1 MDITALAASPV
12 SESRPAGADAK
23 YEPEYEALTAEI
35 AKLSSV
41 SQSAPISW
49 QDVAD
54 NGAAILA
61 QKSKDISVAAYTAV
75 ALAHIDGAR
84 GFLDGVNL
92 LRGICENFWE
102 DAFPPKAKMR
112 RRLNAYEWWHERAL
126 EQLRKENQQPIPAEL
141 SAEMTEAVNG
151 LDSLVGT
158 LMEDAQPLRD
168 IKEAIRALPLLPEEK
183 PKEPEPPAAPTPEP
197 QPQPQPQTQEP
208 PRAQPQRPAPEP
220 PRQTAAAP
228 APAPQAGD
236 TAAAL
241 SAFVDAARNYAFALR
256 AENPANY
263 LAWQLPRVALWGKI
277 TALPPDDGTGQT
289 MVPPPDMD
297 RVEAAERLLA
307 GKNWL
312 KAATAADDLFQS
324 YPLCIDLQRI
334 ADEAL
339 ANLGPAFAAAR
350 ARLRA
355 ETAAFAGRLPGLTSL
370 SYDGGVPFVSP
381 ATRAWL
387 DELAHDGQ
395 SGGTAGG
402 GRADRIDEVI
412 AEARE
417 TLAAGDAAG
426 ALRKLEEAHGASA
439 AGNVRLRAEELHMLC
454 SQREAKTAAALARAL
469 AREIEQSGL
478 AKLEPDI
485 AVEAMTA
492 ACRALDLA
500 GDAEGAEALR
510 EKTAAIKPSAV
521 LGWN

>member
-12 SESRPAGADAK
+12 SESSPAGADAK

-35 AKLSSV
+35 GKLSSV
-41 SQSAPISW
+41 SQSSPISW
-49 QDVAD
+49 QAVAD
-54 NGAAILA
+54 NGAVILA
-61 QKSKDISVAAYTAV
+61 QKSKDISVAAYMAV
-75 ALAHIDGAR
+75 ALIHTDGAQ
-84 GFLDGVNL
+84 GFLDGVKL
-92 LRGICENFWE
+92 LRGICENFWD
-102 DAFPPKAKMR
+102 DAFPPKAKLR

-126 EQLRKENQQPIPAEL
+126 EQLRKEGQPPVSAAL
-141 SAEMTEAVNG
+141 SAEMTEAVG
-151 LDSLVGT
+151 ELDSLIGG
-158 LMEDAQPLRD
+158 LMEEAQPLRD
-168 IKEAIRALPLLPEEK
+168 IKEAIRAIPLLPEEK
-183 PKEPEPPAAPTPEP
+183 PKEPEPQAA
-197 QPQPQPQTQEP
+197 
-208 PRAQPQRPAPEP
+208 PAPEP
-220 PRQTAAAP
+220 PREEPTPQLQLQAAPEPPRP
-228 APAPQAGD
+228 APAPSPAPQAAQTGD

-241 SAFVDAARNYAFALR
+241 SAFVDAARNYAYALR
-256 AENPANY
+256 AEDPANY

-289 MVPPPDMD
+289 MVPPPDME

-339 ANLGPAFAAAR
+339 ANLGPSFAAAR

-355 ETAAFAGRLPGLTSL
+355 ETAAFVGRLPGLTAL

-395 SGGTAGG
+395 SGGEAGG

-478 AKLEPDI
+478 AKLEPDL

>member
-12 SESRPAGADAK
+12 SESSPAGADAK

-35 AKLSSV
+35 GKLSSV
-41 SQSAPISW
+41 SQSSPISW
-49 QDVAD
+49 QAVAD
-54 NGAAILA
+54 NGAVILA
-61 QKSKDISVAAYTAV
+61 QKSKDISVAAYMAV
-75 ALAHIDGAR
+75 ALIHTDGAQ
-84 GFLDGVNL
+84 GFLDGVKL
-92 LRGICENFWE
+92 LRGICENFWDE
-102 DAFPPKAKMR
+102 AFPPKAKLR

-126 EQLRKENQQPIPAEL
+126 EQLRKEGQPPVSAVL
-141 SAEMTEAVNG
+141 SAEMTEAVG
-151 LDSLVGT
+151 ELDSLIGG
-158 LMEDAQPLRD
+158 LMEEAQPLRD
-168 IKEAIRALPLLPEEK
+168 IKEAIRAIPLLPEEK
-183 PKEPEPPAAPTPEP
+183 PKEPEPQAAPA
-197 QPQPQPQTQEP
+197 QEP
-208 PRAQPQRPAPEP
+208 PREEPAPQPQLQAAPEP
-220 PRQTAAAP
+220 PRP
-228 APAPQAGD
+228 APAPSPAPQAAQTGD

-241 SAFVDAARNYAFALR
+241 SAFVEAARNYAYALR
-256 AENPANY
+256 AEAPSNY

-277 TALPPDDGTGQT
+277 AALPPDDGTGQT

-339 ANLGPAFAAAR
+339 ANLGPSFAAAR

-355 ETAAFAGRLPGLTSL
+355 ETAAFVGRLPGLTAL

>member
-12 SESRPAGADAK
+12 SESQPAGADAK

-35 AKLSSV
+35 GKLSSV
-41 SQSAPISW
+41 SQSSPVSW
-49 QDVAD
+49 QAVAG
-54 NGAAILA
+54 NGAVILA
-61 QKSKDISVAAYTAV
+61 QKSKDISVAAYMAV
-75 ALAHIDGAR
+75 ALIHTDGAQ

-92 LRGICENFWE
+92 LRGICENFWD

-126 EQLRKENQQPIPAEL
+126 EQLRKEGQPPIPAKL
-141 SAEMTEAVNG
+141 SAEMTEAVG
-151 LDSLVGT
+151 ELDSLIGG
-158 LMEDAQPLRD
+158 LMEEAQPLRD
-168 IKEAIRALPLLPEEK
+168 MKEAIRAIPLLPEEK
-183 PKEPEPPAAPTPEP
+183 QKEPEPQAATAPKPQREEPAP
-197 QPQPQPQTQEP
+197 QPQVQQ
-208 PRAQPQRPAPEP
+208 AAPEP
-220 PRQTAAAP
+220 PRPAP
-228 APAPQAGD
+228 APAAQPAQAGD

-241 SAFVDAARNYAFALR
+241 SAFVEAARGYAFALR
-256 AENPANY
+256 TEDPANY

-289 MVPPPDMD
+289 MVPPPDME

-355 ETAAFAGRLPGLTSL
+355 ETAAFLGRLPGLTAL

-387 DELAHDGQ
+387 DEIAHGGQ
-395 SGGTAGG
+395 SGGAAGG

-478 AKLEPDI
+478 ARLEPDI

-500 GDAEGAEALR
+500 GDTEGAEALR

-521 LGWN
+521 LGWS

>member
-126 EQLRKENQQPIPAEL
+126 EQLRKDGQPPVSAAL
-141 SAEMTEAVNG
+141 SAEMTEAVG
-151 LDSLVGT
+151 ELDSLIGG
-158 LMEDAQPLRD
+158 LMEEAQPLRD
-168 IKEAIRALPLLPEEK
+168 IKEAIRAIPLLPEEK
-183 PKEPEPPAAPTPEP
+183 PKEPEPQAAPEPEPLREEPAP
-197 QPQPQPQTQEP
+197 QPQLQ
-208 PRAQPQRPAPEP
+208 AAPEP
-220 PRQTAAAP
+220 PRPAPSP
-228 APAPQAGD
+228 APAPQAAQTGD

-241 SAFVDAARNYAFALR
+241 SAFVEAARNYAYALR
-256 AENPANY
+256 AEDPANY

-289 MVPPPDMD
+289 MVPPPDME

-339 ANLGPAFAAAR
+339 ANLGPSFAAAR

-355 ETAAFAGRLPGLTSL
+355 ETAAFVGRLPGLTTL
-370 SYDGGVPFVSP
+370 SYDGGIPFVSP

-395 SGGTAGG
+395 PGGAAGG
-402 GRADRIDEVI
+402 GRADRIDKVI

-426 ALRKLEEAHGASA
+426 ALRKLEDALGASA

>member
-12 SESRPAGADAK
+12 SESQPAGADAK

-35 AKLSSV
+35 GKLSSV
-41 SQSAPISW
+41 SQSSPVSW
-49 QDVAD
+49 QAVAG
-54 NGAAILA
+54 NGAVILA
-61 QKSKDISVAAYTAV
+61 QKSKDISVAAYMAV
-75 ALAHIDGAR
+75 ALIHTDGAQ

-92 LRGICENFWE
+92 LRGICENFWD

-126 EQLRKENQQPIPAEL
+126 EQLRKEGQQPIPAKL
-141 SAEMTEAVNG
+141 SAEMTEAVAK
-151 LDSLVGT
+151 LDSLIGG
-158 LMEDAQPLRD
+158 LMEEAQPLRD
-168 IKEAIRALPLLPEEK
+168 MKEAIRAIPLLPEEK
-183 PKEPEPPAAPTPEP
+183 PKEPEPQAAPAPESPREEPAP
-197 QPQPQPQTQEP
+197 QPQVQ
-208 PRAQPQRPAPEP
+208 AAPEP
-220 PRQTAAAP
+220 PRPAP
-228 APAPQAGD
+228 APAAQPAQAGD

-241 SAFVDAARNYAFALR
+241 SAFVEAARGYAFALR
-256 AENPANY
+256 TEDPANY

-289 MVPPPDMD
+289 MVPPPDME

-355 ETAAFAGRLPGLTSL
+355 ETAAFAGRLPGLTAL

-387 DELAHDGQ
+387 DEIAHDGQ
-395 SGGTAGG
+395 PGGAAGG

-521 LGWN
+521 LGWS

>member
-92 LRGICENFWE
+92 LRGICENFWD

-126 EQLRKENQQPIPAEL
+126 EQLRKENQPPIPAEL

-197 QPQPQPQTQEP
+197 QPQPQTQEP
-208 PRAQPQRPAPEP
+208 PREQPQRQVPEP

-241 SAFVDAARNYAFALR
+241 SAFVDAARTYAFALR

-370 SYDGGVPFVSP
+370 SYDGGIPFVSP

-395 SGGTAGG
+395 SGGSDCGPGG
-402 GRADRIDEVI
+402 GKIDAAI

-417 TLAAGDAAG
+417 ILAGGDAAG
-426 ALRKLEEAHGASA
+426 ALKKLEDSHGTSA

-454 SQREAKTAAALARAL
+454 SQRETKTAAALARAI

-478 AKLEPDI
+478 AKLEPDL
-485 AVEAMTA
+485 AAEAMTA
-492 ACRALDLA
+492 ACQALDLA

-510 EKTAAIKPSAV
+510 EKTAGIKPSAV
-521 LGWN
+521 LGCS

>member
-12 SESRPAGADAK
+12 SESSPAGADAK

-35 AKLSSV
+35 GKLSSV
-41 SQSAPISW
+41 NRSSPISW
-49 QDVAD
+49 QAVAD
-54 NGAAILA
+54 NGAVILA
-61 QKSKDISVAAYTAV
+61 QKSKDISVAAYMAV
-75 ALAHIDGAR
+75 ALIHTDGAQ
-84 GFLDGVNL
+84 GFLDGVKL
-92 LRGICENFWE
+92 LRGICENFWD
-102 DAFPPKAKMR
+102 DAFPPKAKLR

-126 EQLRKENQQPIPAEL
+126 EQLRKEGQPPVSAAL
-141 SAEMTEAVNG
+141 SAEMTEAVG
-151 LDSLVGT
+151 ELDSLIGG
-158 LMEDAQPLRD
+158 LMDDAQPLRD
-168 IKEAIRALPLLPEEK
+168 IKEAIRAIPLLPEEK
-183 PKEPEPPAAPTPEP
+183 PKEPEPQAA
-197 QPQPQPQTQEP
+197 
-208 PRAQPQRPAPEP
+208 PAPEP
-220 PRQTAAAP
+220 PREEPAPQPQLQAAPEPPRPAP
-228 APAPQAGD
+228 APASAPQAAQTGD

-241 SAFVDAARNYAFALR
+241 SAFVEAARNYAYALR
-256 AENPANY
+256 AEDPANY

-277 TALPPDDGTGQT
+277 AALPPDDGTGQT
-289 MVPPPDMD
+289 MVPPPDME

-312 KAATAADDLFQS
+312 KAAAAADDLFQS

-339 ANLGPAFAAAR
+339 ANLGPSFAAAR

-355 ETAAFAGRLPGLTSL
+355 ETAAFVGRLPGLTAL
-370 SYDGGVPFVSP
+370 SYDGGIPFVSP
-381 ATRAWL
+381 ATRSWL

-395 SGGTAGG
+395 SGGSAGG

-412 AEARE
+412 SEARE

>member
-12 SESRPAGADAK
+12 SESSPAGADAK

-35 AKLSSV
+35 GKLSSV
-41 SQSAPISW
+41 SQSSPISW
-49 QDVAD
+49 QAVAD
-54 NGAAILA
+54 NGAVILA
-61 QKSKDISVAAYTAV
+61 QKSKDISVAAYMAV
-75 ALAHIDGAR
+75 ALIHTDGAQ
-84 GFLDGVNL
+84 GFLDGVKL
-92 LRGICENFWE
+92 LRGICENFWD
-102 DAFPPKAKMR
+102 DAFPPKAKLR

-126 EQLRKENQQPIPAEL
+126 EQLRKDGQPPVSAAL
-141 SAEMTEAVNG
+141 SAEMTEAVG
-151 LDSLVGT
+151 ELDSLIGG
-158 LMEDAQPLRD
+158 LMDEAQPLRD
-168 IKEAIRALPLLPEEK
+168 IKEAIRAIPLLPEEK
-183 PKEPEPPAAPTPEP
+183 PKEPEPQAA
-197 QPQPQPQTQEP
+197 
-208 PRAQPQRPAPEP
+208 PAPEP
-220 PRQTAAAP
+220 PREEPAPQPQVQAAPEPPRP
-228 APAPQAGD
+228 APAPSPAPQAAQTGD

-241 SAFVDAARNYAFALR
+241 SAFVEAARNYAYALR
-256 AENPANY
+256 AEDPANY

-289 MVPPPDMD
+289 MVPPPDME

-339 ANLGPAFAAAR
+339 ANLGPSFAAAR

-355 ETAAFAGRLPGLTSL
+355 ETAAFVGRLPGLTAL
-370 SYDGGVPFVSP
+370 SYDGGIPFVSP

-395 SGGTAGG
+395 SGGSAGG

-412 AEARE
+412 AEARK

-439 AGNVRLRAEELHMLC
+439 AGNVRLCAEELHMLC

>member
-12 SESRPAGADAK
+12 SESSPAGADAK

-35 AKLSSV
+35 GKLSSV
-41 SQSAPISW
+41 SQSSPISW
-49 QDVAD
+49 QAVAD
-54 NGAAILA
+54 NGAVILA
-61 QKSKDISVAAYTAV
+61 QKSKDISVAAYMAV
-75 ALAHIDGAR
+75 ALIHTDGAQ
-84 GFLDGVNL
+84 GFLDGVKL
-92 LRGICENFWE
+92 LRGICENFWD
-102 DAFPPKAKMR
+102 DAFPPKAKLR

-126 EQLRKENQQPIPAEL
+126 EQLRKEGQPPVSAAL
-141 SAEMTEAVNG
+141 SAEMTEAVG
-151 LDSLVGT
+151 ELDSLIGG
-158 LMEDAQPLRD
+158 LMDDAQPLRD
-168 IKEAIRALPLLPEEK
+168 IKEAIRAIPLLPEEK
-183 PKEPEPPAAPTPEP
+183 PKEPEPQAA
-197 QPQPQPQTQEP
+197 
-208 PRAQPQRPAPEP
+208 PAPEP
-220 PRQTAAAP
+220 PHEEPAPQPQLQATPEPPRP
-228 APAPQAGD
+228 APAPSPAPQAAQTGD

-241 SAFVDAARNYAFALR
+241 SAFVEAARNYAYALR
-256 AENPANY
+256 AEDPANY

-277 TALPPDDGTGQT
+277 AALPPDDGTGQT

-297 RVEAAERLLA
+297 RVEATERLLA

-312 KAATAADDLFQS
+312 KAAAAADDLFQS

-339 ANLGPAFAAAR
+339 ANLGPSFAAAR

-355 ETAAFAGRLPGLTSL
+355 ETAAFVGRLPGLTAL

-395 SGGTAGG
+395 SGGSAGG
-402 GRADRIDEVI
+402 SRADRIDEVI

-426 ALRKLEEAHGASA
+426 ALRKLEDALGASA

>member
-208 PRAQPQRPAPEP
+208 PR
-220 PRQTAAAP
+220 QTAAAP

-370 SYDGGVPFVSP
+370 SYDGGIPFVSP

-395 SGGTAGG
+395 SGGSDCGPGG
-402 GRADRIDEVI
+402 GKIDAAI

-417 TLAAGDAAG
+417 ILAGGDAAG
-426 ALRKLEEAHGASA
+426 ALKKLEDSHGTSA

-454 SQREAKTAAALARAL
+454 SQRETKTAAALARAI

-478 AKLEPDI
+478 AKLEPDL
-485 AVEAMTA
+485 AAEAMTA
-492 ACRALDLA
+492 ACQALDLA

-510 EKTAAIKPSAV
+510 EKTAGIKPSAV
-521 LGWN
+521 LGWS

>member
-12 SESRPAGADAK
+12 SESSPAGADAK

-35 AKLSSV
+35 GKLSSV
-41 SQSAPISW
+41 SQSSPISW
-49 QDVAD
+49 QAVAD
-54 NGAAILA
+54 NGAVILA
-61 QKSKDISVAAYTAV
+61 QKSKDISVAAYMAV
-75 ALAHIDGAR
+75 ALIHTDGAQ
-84 GFLDGVNL
+84 GFLDGVKL
-92 LRGICENFWE
+92 LRGICENFWD
-102 DAFPPKAKMR
+102 DAFPPKAKLR

-126 EQLRKENQQPIPAEL
+126 EQLRKEGQPPVSAAL
-141 SAEMTEAVNG
+141 SAEMTEAVG
-151 LDSLVGT
+151 ELDSLIGG
-158 LMEDAQPLRD
+158 LMDDAQPLRD
-168 IKEAIRALPLLPEEK
+168 IKEAIRAIPLLPEEK
-183 PKEPEPPAAPTPEP
+183 PKEPEPQAA
-197 QPQPQPQTQEP
+197 
-208 PRAQPQRPAPEP
+208 PAPEP
-220 PRQTAAAP
+220 PHEEPAPQPQVQATPEPPRP
-228 APAPQAGD
+228 APAPSPAPQAAQTGD

-241 SAFVDAARNYAFALR
+241 SAFVEAARNYAYALR
-256 AENPANY
+256 AEDPANY

-289 MVPPPDMD
+289 MVPPPDME

-312 KAATAADDLFQS
+312 KAAAAADDLFQS

-339 ANLGPAFAAAR
+339 ANLGPSFAAAR
-350 ARLRA
+350 ARRRA
-355 ETAAFAGRLPGLTSL
+355 ETAAFVGRLPGLTAL
-370 SYDGGVPFVSP
+370 SYDGGIPFVSP

-387 DELAHDGQ
+387 DELAHDGE
-395 SGGTAGG
+395 SGGAAGG

-454 SQREAKTAAALARAL
+454 SQRETKTAAALARAL

-478 AKLEPDI
+478 AKLEPDL

>member
-12 SESRPAGADAK
+12 SESSPAGADAK

-35 AKLSSV
+35 GKLSSV
-41 SQSAPISW
+41 SRNSPISW
-49 QDVAD
+49 QAVAD
-54 NGAAILA
+54 NGAVILA
-61 QKSKDISVAAYTAV
+61 QKSKDISVAAYMAV
-75 ALAHIDGAR
+75 ALIHTDGAQ
-84 GFLDGVNL
+84 GFLDGVKL
-92 LRGICENFWE
+92 LRGICENFWD
-102 DAFPPKAKMR
+102 DAFPPKAKLR

-126 EQLRKENQQPIPAEL
+126 EQLRKDGQPPVSAAL
-141 SAEMTEAVNG
+141 SAEMTEAVG
-151 LDSLVGT
+151 ELDSLIGG
-158 LMEDAQPLRD
+158 LMEEAQPLRD
-168 IKEAIRALPLLPEEK
+168 IKEAIRAIPLLPEEK
-183 PKEPEPPAAPTPEP
+183 PKEPEPQAAPEPEPLREEPAP
-197 QPQPQPQTQEP
+197 QPQLQ
-208 PRAQPQRPAPEP
+208 AAPEP
-220 PRQTAAAP
+220 PRPAPSP
-228 APAPQAGD
+228 APAPQAAQTGD

-339 ANLGPAFAAAR
+339 ANLGPSFAAAR

-355 ETAAFAGRLPGLTSL
+355 ETAAFVGRLPGLTAL

-395 SGGTAGG
+395 PGGAAGG

>member
-12 SESRPAGADAK
+12 SESSPAGADAK

-35 AKLSSV
+35 GKLSSV
-41 SQSAPISW
+41 SQSSPISW
-49 QDVAD
+49 QAVAD
-54 NGAAILA
+54 NGAVILA
-61 QKSKDISVAAYTAV
+61 QKSKDISVAAYMAV
-75 ALAHIDGAR
+75 ALIHTDGAQ
-84 GFLDGVNL
+84 GFLDGVKL
-92 LRGICENFWE
+92 LRGICENFWD
-102 DAFPPKAKMR
+102 DAFPPKAKLR

-126 EQLRKENQQPIPAEL
+126 EQLRKEGQPPVSAAL
-141 SAEMTEAVNG
+141 SAEMTEAVG
-151 LDSLVGT
+151 ELDSLIGG
-158 LMEDAQPLRD
+158 LMDDAQPLRD
-168 IKEAIRALPLLPEEK
+168 IKEAIRAIPLLPEEK
-183 PKEPEPPAAPTPEP
+183 PKEPEPQAA
-197 QPQPQPQTQEP
+197 
-208 PRAQPQRPAPEP
+208 PAPEP
-220 PRQTAAAP
+220 PHEEPAPQPQVQATPEPPRP
-228 APAPQAGD
+228 APAPSPAPQAAQTGD

-241 SAFVDAARNYAFALR
+241 SAFVEAARNYAYALR
-256 AENPANY
+256 AEDPANY

-289 MVPPPDMD
+289 MVPPPDME

-312 KAATAADDLFQS
+312 KAAAAADDLFQS

-339 ANLGPAFAAAR
+339 ANLGPSFAAAR

-355 ETAAFAGRLPGLTSL
+355 ETAAFVGRLPGLTAL
-370 SYDGGVPFVSP
+370 SYDGGIPFVSP

-387 DELAHDGQ
+387 DELAHDGE
-395 SGGTAGG
+395 SGGAAGG

-426 ALRKLEEAHGASA
+426 ALRKLEGGHGASA

-454 SQREAKTAAALARAL
+454 SQRETKTAAALARAL

-478 AKLEPDI
+478 AKLEPDL

>member
-12 SESRPAGADAK
+12 SESSPAGADAK

-35 AKLSSV
+35 GKLSSV
-41 SQSAPISW
+41 SRSSPISW
-49 QDVAD
+49 QAVAD
-54 NGAAILA
+54 NGAVILA
-61 QKSKDISVAAYTAV
+61 QKSKDITVAAYTAV
-75 ALAHIDGAR
+75 ALIHTDGAQ
-84 GFLDGVNL
+84 GFLDGVKL
-92 LRGICENFWE
+92 LRGICENFWD
-102 DAFPPKAKMR
+102 DAFPPKAKLR

-126 EQLRKENQQPIPAEL
+126 EQLRKEGQPPVSAAL
-141 SAEMTEAVNG
+141 SAEMTEAVG
-151 LDSLVGT
+151 ELDSLIGG
-158 LMEDAQPLRD
+158 LMDDAQPLRD
-168 IKEAIRALPLLPEEK
+168 IKEAIRAIPLLPEEK
-183 PKEPEPPAAPTPEP
+183 PKEPEPQAA
-197 QPQPQPQTQEP
+197 
-208 PRAQPQRPAPEP
+208 PAPEP
-220 PRQTAAAP
+220 PREEPAPQPQVQATPEPPRP
-228 APAPQAGD
+228 APAPSPAPQAAQTGD

-241 SAFVDAARNYAFALR
+241 SAFVEAARNYAYALR
-256 AENPANY
+256 AEDPANY

-277 TALPPDDGTGQT
+277 AALPPDDGTGQT

-312 KAATAADDLFQS
+312 KAAAAADDLFQS

-339 ANLGPAFAAAR
+339 ANLGPSFAAAR

-355 ETAAFAGRLPGLTSL
+355 ETAAFVGRLPGLTAL
-370 SYDGGVPFVSP
+370 SYDGGIPFVSP

-387 DELAHDGQ
+387 DELAHDGE
-395 SGGTAGG
+395 SGGAAGG

>member
-12 SESRPAGADAK
+12 SESSPAGADAK

-35 AKLSSV
+35 GKLSSV
-41 SQSAPISW
+41 SRSSPISW
-49 QDVAD
+49 QVVAD
-54 NGAAILA
+54 NGAVILA
-61 QKSKDISVAAYTAV
+61 QKSKDISVAAYMAV
-75 ALAHIDGAR
+75 ALIHTDGAQ
-84 GFLDGVNL
+84 GFLDGVKL
-92 LRGICENFWE
+92 LRGICENFWD
-102 DAFPPKAKMR
+102 DAFPPKAKLR

-126 EQLRKENQQPIPAEL
+126 EQLRKEGQPPVSAAL
-141 SAEMTEAVNG
+141 SAEMTEAVG
-151 LDSLVGT
+151 ELDSLIGG
-158 LMEDAQPLRD
+158 LMDDAQPLRD
-168 IKEAIRALPLLPEEK
+168 IKEAIRAIPLLPEEK
-183 PKEPEPPAAPTPEP
+183 PKEPEPQAA
-197 QPQPQPQTQEP
+197 
-208 PRAQPQRPAPEP
+208 PAPEP
-220 PRQTAAAP
+220 PHEEPAP
-228 APAPQAGD
+228 QPQVQATPEPPRPAPSPSPAPQAAQTGD

-241 SAFVDAARNYAFALR
+241 SAFVEAARNYAYALR
-256 AENPANY
+256 AEDPANY

-277 TALPPDDGTGQT
+277 AALPPDDGTGQT

-324 YPLCIDLQRI
+324 YPLCIDLQHI

-339 ANLGPAFAAAR
+339 ANLGPSFAAAR

-355 ETAAFAGRLPGLTSL
+355 ETAAFVGRLPGLTAL

-395 SGGTAGG
+395 SGGSAGG

-478 AKLEPDI
+478 AKLEPDL

>member
-12 SESRPAGADAK
+12 SESSPAGADAK

-35 AKLSSV
+35 GKLSSV
-41 SQSAPISW
+41 SRSSPISW
-49 QDVAD
+49 QAVAD
-54 NGAAILA
+54 NGAVILA
-61 QKSKDISVAAYTAV
+61 QKSKDISVAAYMAV
-75 ALAHIDGAR
+75 ALIHTDGAQ
-84 GFLDGVNL
+84 GFLDGVKL
-92 LRGICENFWE
+92 LRGICENFWD
-102 DAFPPKAKMR
+102 DAFPPKAKLR

-126 EQLRKENQQPIPAEL
+126 EQLRKEGQPPVSAAL
-141 SAEMTEAVNG
+141 SAEMTEAVG
-151 LDSLVGT
+151 ELDSLIGG
-158 LMEDAQPLRD
+158 LIEEAQPLRD
-168 IKEAIRALPLLPEEK
+168 IKEAIRAIPLLPEEK
-183 PKEPEPPAAPTPEP
+183 PKEPEPQAA
-197 QPQPQPQTQEP
+197 
-208 PRAQPQRPAPEP
+208 PAPEP
-220 PRQTAAAP
+220 PHEEPAPQPQVQAAP
-228 APAPQAGD
+228 EPPRPAPSPSPAPQAAQTGD

-241 SAFVDAARNYAFALR
+241 SAFVEAARNYAYALR
-256 AENPANY
+256 AEDPANY

-277 TALPPDDGTGQT
+277 AALPPDDGTGQT

-339 ANLGPAFAAAR
+339 ANLGPSFAAAR

-355 ETAAFAGRLPGLTSL
+355 ETAAFVGRLPGLTAL

-395 SGGTAGG
+395 SGGSAGG

-478 AKLEPDI
+478 AKLEPDL

>member
-12 SESRPAGADAK
+12 SESSPAGADAK

-35 AKLSSV
+35 GKLSSV
-41 SQSAPISW
+41 SQSSPISW
-49 QDVAD
+49 QAVAD
-54 NGAAILA
+54 NGAVILA
-61 QKSKDISVAAYTAV
+61 QKSKDISVAAYMAV
-75 ALAHIDGAR
+75 ALIHTDGAQ
-84 GFLDGVNL
+84 GFLDGVKL
-92 LRGICENFWE
+92 LRGICENFWD
-102 DAFPPKAKMR
+102 DAFPPKAKLR

-126 EQLRKENQQPIPAEL
+126 EQLRKEGQPPVSAAL
-141 SAEMTEAVNG
+141 SAEMTEAVG
-151 LDSLVGT
+151 ELDSLIGG
-158 LMEDAQPLRD
+158 LMEEAQPLRD
-168 IKEAIRALPLLPEEK
+168 IKEAIRAIPLLPEEK
-183 PKEPEPPAAPTPEP
+183 PKEPEPQAA
-197 QPQPQPQTQEP
+197 
-208 PRAQPQRPAPEP
+208 PAPEP
-220 PRQTAAAP
+220 PREEPTPQPQVQAAP
-228 APAPQAGD
+228 EPPRPAPSPSPAPQAAQTGD

-241 SAFVDAARNYAFALR
+241 SAFVEAARNYAYALR
-256 AENPANY
+256 AEDPANY

-277 TALPPDDGTGQT
+277 AALPPDDGTGQT

-339 ANLGPAFAAAR
+339 ANLGPSFAAAR

-355 ETAAFAGRLPGLTSL
+355 ETAAFVGRLPGLTAL
-370 SYDGGVPFVSP
+370 SYDGGIPFVSP

-395 SGGTAGG
+395 SGGEAGG

-426 ALRKLEEAHGASA
+426 ALRKLEDALGASA

>member
-12 SESRPAGADAK
+12 SESSPAGADAK

-35 AKLSSV
+35 GKLSSV
-41 SQSAPISW
+41 SQSSPISW
-49 QDVAD
+49 QAVAD
-54 NGAAILA
+54 NGAVILA
-61 QKSKDISVAAYTAV
+61 QKSKDISVAAYMAV
-75 ALAHIDGAR
+75 ALIHTDGAQ
-84 GFLDGVNL
+84 GFLDGVKL
-92 LRGICENFWE
+92 LRGICENFWD
-102 DAFPPKAKMR
+102 DAFPPKAKLR

-126 EQLRKENQQPIPAEL
+126 EQLRKEGQPPVSAAL
-141 SAEMTEAVNG
+141 SAEMTEAVG
-151 LDSLVGT
+151 ELDSLIGG
-158 LMEDAQPLRD
+158 LMDDAQPLRD
-168 IKEAIRALPLLPEEK
+168 IKEAIRAIPLLPEEK
-183 PKEPEPPAAPTPEP
+183 PKEPEPQAA
-197 QPQPQPQTQEP
+197 
-208 PRAQPQRPAPEP
+208 PAPEP
-220 PRQTAAAP
+220 PREEPAPQPQVQATPEPPRP
-228 APAPQAGD
+228 APAPSPAPQAAQSGD

-241 SAFVDAARNYAFALR
+241 SAFVEAARNYAYALR
-256 AENPANY
+256 AEDPANY

-277 TALPPDDGTGQT
+277 AALPPDDGTGQT

-339 ANLGPAFAAAR
+339 ANLGPSFAAAR

-355 ETAAFAGRLPGLTSL
+355 ETAAFVGRLPGLTAL

-395 SGGTAGG
+395 SGGSAGG

-478 AKLEPDI
+478 AKLEPDL

>member
-12 SESRPAGADAK
+12 SESQPAGADAK

-35 AKLSSV
+35 GKLSSV
-41 SQSAPISW
+41 SQSSPVSW
-49 QDVAD
+49 QAVAG
-54 NGAAILA
+54 NGAVILA
-61 QKSKDISVAAYTAV
+61 QKSKDISVAAYMAV
-75 ALAHIDGAR
+75 ALIHTDGAQ

-92 LRGICENFWE
+92 LRGICENFWD

-126 EQLRKENQQPIPAEL
+126 EQLRKEGQPPIPAKL
-141 SAEMTEAVNG
+141 SAEMTEAVG
-151 LDSLVGT
+151 ELDSLIGG
-158 LMEDAQPLRD
+158 LMEEAQPLRD
-168 IKEAIRALPLLPEEK
+168 MKEAIRAIPLLPEEK
-183 PKEPEPPAAPTPEP
+183 QKEPEPQAATAPEP
-197 QPQPQPQTQEP
+197 QREEPAPRPQVQQ
-208 PRAQPQRPAPEP
+208 AAPEP
-220 PRQTAAAP
+220 PRPAP
-228 APAPQAGD
+228 APAAQPAQAGD

-241 SAFVDAARNYAFALR
+241 SAFVEAARGYAFALR
-256 AENPANY
+256 TEDPANY

-289 MVPPPDMD
+289 MVPPPDME

-355 ETAAFAGRLPGLTSL
+355 ETAAFLGRLPGLTAL

-387 DELAHDGQ
+387 DEIAHGGQ
-395 SGGTAGG
+395 SSGAAGG

>member
-12 SESRPAGADAK
+12 SESSPAGADAK

-35 AKLSSV
+35 GKLSSV
-41 SQSAPISW
+41 SQSSPISW
-49 QDVAD
+49 QAVAD
-54 NGAAILA
+54 NGAVILA
-61 QKSKDISVAAYTAV
+61 QKSKDISVAAYMAV
-75 ALAHIDGAR
+75 ALIHTDGAQ
-84 GFLDGVNL
+84 GFLDGVKL
-92 LRGICENFWE
+92 LRGICENFWD
-102 DAFPPKAKMR
+102 DAFPPKAKLR

-126 EQLRKENQQPIPAEL
+126 EQLRKEGQPPVSAAL
-141 SAEMTEAVNG
+141 SAEMTEAVG
-151 LDSLVGT
+151 ELDSLIGG
-158 LMEDAQPLRD
+158 LMDDAQPLRD
-168 IKEAIRALPLLPEEK
+168 IKEAIRAIPLLPEEK
-183 PKEPEPPAAPTPEP
+183 PKEPEPQAA
-197 QPQPQPQTQEP
+197 
-208 PRAQPQRPAPEP
+208 PAPEP
-220 PRQTAAAP
+220 PHEEPAPQPQLQATPEPPRP
-228 APAPQAGD
+228 APAPSPAPQAAQTGD

-241 SAFVDAARNYAFALR
+241 SAFVEAARNYAYALR
-256 AENPANY
+256 AEDPANY

-277 TALPPDDGTGQT
+277 AALPPDDGTGQT

-312 KAATAADDLFQS
+312 KAAAAADDLFQS

-339 ANLGPAFAAAR
+339 ANLGPSFAAAR

-355 ETAAFAGRLPGLTSL
+355 ETAAFVGRLPGLTAL

-395 SGGTAGG
+395 SGGSAGG

>member
-12 SESRPAGADAK
+12 SESSPAGADAK

-35 AKLSSV
+35 GKLSSV
-41 SQSAPISW
+41 SRSSPISW
-49 QDVAD
+49 QAVAD
-54 NGAAILA
+54 NGAVILA
-61 QKSKDISVAAYTAV
+61 QKSKDISVAAYMAV
-75 ALAHIDGAR
+75 ALIHTDGAQ
-84 GFLDGVNL
+84 GFLDGVKL
-92 LRGICENFWE
+92 LRGICENFWD
-102 DAFPPKAKMR
+102 DAFPPKAKLR

-126 EQLRKENQQPIPAEL
+126 EQLRKEGQPPVSAAL
-141 SAEMTEAVNG
+141 SAEMTEAVG
-151 LDSLVGT
+151 ELDSLIGG
-158 LMEDAQPLRD
+158 LMDDAQPLRD

-339 ANLGPAFAAAR
+339 ANLGPSFAAAR

-370 SYDGGVPFVSP
+370 SYDGGIPFVSS

-395 SGGTAGG
+395 SGGSDCGPGG
-402 GRADRIDEVI
+402 GKIDAAI

-417 TLAAGDAAG
+417 ILAGGDAAG
-426 ALRKLEEAHGASA
+426 ALKKLEDSHGTSA

-454 SQREAKTAAALARAL
+454 SQRETKTAAALARAI

-478 AKLEPDI
+478 AKLEPDL
-485 AVEAMTA
+485 AAEAMTA
-492 ACRALDLA
+492 ACQALDLA

-510 EKTAAIKPSAV
+510 EKTAGIKPSAV
-521 LGWN
+521 LGWS

>member
-12 SESRPAGADAK
+12 SESSPAGADAK

-35 AKLSSV
+35 GKLSSV
-41 SQSAPISW
+41 SRSSPISW
-49 QDVAD
+49 QAVAD
-54 NGAAILA
+54 NGAVILA
-61 QKSKDISVAAYTAV
+61 QKSKDISVAAYMAV
-75 ALAHIDGAR
+75 ALIHTDGAQ
-84 GFLDGVNL
+84 GFLDGVKL
-92 LRGICENFWE
+92 LRGICENFWD
-102 DAFPPKAKMR
+102 DAFPPKAKLR

-126 EQLRKENQQPIPAEL
+126 EQLRKEGQPPVSAAL
-141 SAEMTEAVNG
+141 SAEMTEAVG
-151 LDSLVGT
+151 ELDSLIGG
-158 LMEDAQPLRD
+158 LMDDAQPLRD
-168 IKEAIRALPLLPEEK
+168 IKEAIRAIPLLPEEK
-183 PKEPEPPAAPTPEP
+183 PKEPEPQAAPAPEPLREEPAP
-197 QPQPQPQTQEP
+197 QPQLQ
-208 PRAQPQRPAPEP
+208 AAPEP
-220 PRQTAAAP
+220 PRPAP
-228 APAPQAGD
+228 SPSPAPQAAQTGD

-241 SAFVDAARNYAFALR
+241 SAFVEAARNYAYALR
-256 AENPANY
+256 AEDPANY

-312 KAATAADDLFQS
+312 KAAAAADDLFQS

-339 ANLGPAFAAAR
+339 ANLGPSFAAAR

-355 ETAAFAGRLPGLTSL
+355 ETAAFVGRLPGLTAL
-370 SYDGGVPFVSP
+370 SYDGGIPFVSP

-395 SGGTAGG
+395 SGGSAGG

-454 SQREAKTAAALARAL
+454 SQRETKTAAALARAL

-478 AKLEPDI
+478 AKLEPDL

-521 LGWN
+521 LGWH

>member
-12 SESRPAGADAK
+12 SESSPAGADAK

-35 AKLSSV
+35 GKLSSV
-41 SQSAPISW
+41 SRSSPISW
-49 QDVAD
+49 QAVAD
-54 NGAAILA
+54 NGAVILA
-61 QKSKDISVAAYTAV
+61 QKSKDISVAAYMAV
-75 ALAHIDGAR
+75 ALIHTDGAQ
-84 GFLDGVNL
+84 GFLDGVKL
-92 LRGICENFWE
+92 LRGICENFWD
-102 DAFPPKAKMR
+102 DAFPPKAKLR

-126 EQLRKENQQPIPAEL
+126 EQLRKEGQPPVSAAL
-141 SAEMTEAVNG
+141 SAEMTEAVG
-151 LDSLVGT
+151 ELDSLIGG
-158 LMEDAQPLRD
+158 LMEEAQPLRD
-168 IKEAIRALPLLPEEK
+168 IKEAIRAIPLLPEEK
-183 PKEPEPPAAPTPEP
+183 PKEPEPQAAPEPEPLREEPAP
-197 QPQPQPQTQEP
+197 QPQVQAATEP
-208 PRAQPQRPAPEP
+208 PS
-220 PRQTAAAP
+220 P
-228 APAPQAGD
+228 APAPSPAPQAAQSGD

-241 SAFVDAARNYAFALR
+241 SAFVEAARNYAYALR
-256 AENPANY
+256 AEDPANY

-277 TALPPDDGTGQT
+277 AALPPDDGTGQT

-312 KAATAADDLFQS
+312 KAAAAADDLFQS

-339 ANLGPAFAAAR
+339 ANLGPSFAAAR

-355 ETAAFAGRLPGLTSL
+355 ETAAFVGRLPGLTAL

>member
-12 SESRPAGADAK
+12 SESSPAGADAK

-35 AKLSSV
+35 GKLSSV
-41 SQSAPISW
+41 SQSSPISW
-49 QDVAD
+49 QAVAD
-54 NGAAILA
+54 NGAVILA
-61 QKSKDISVAAYTAV
+61 QKSKDISVAAYMAV
-75 ALAHIDGAR
+75 ALIHTDGAQ
-84 GFLDGVNL
+84 GFLDGVKL
-92 LRGICENFWE
+92 LRGICENFWD
-102 DAFPPKAKMR
+102 DAFPPKAKLR

-126 EQLRKENQQPIPAEL
+126 EQLRKEGQPPVSAAL
-141 SAEMTEAVNG
+141 SAEMTEAVG
-151 LDSLVGT
+151 ELDSLIGG
-158 LMEDAQPLRD
+158 LMDDAQPLRD
-168 IKEAIRALPLLPEEK
+168 IKEAIRAIPLLPEEK
-183 PKEPEPPAAPTPEP
+183 PKEPEPQAAPAPEP
-197 QPQPQPQTQEP
+197 QREEPAPQPQVQQ
-208 PRAQPQRPAPEP
+208 AAPEP
-220 PRQTAAAP
+220 PRP
-228 APAPQAGD
+228 APAPSPAPQAAQAGD
-236 TAAAL
+236 AAAAL
-241 SAFVDAARNYAFALR
+241 SAFVEAARNYAYALR
-256 AENPANY
+256 AEDPANY

-277 TALPPDDGTGQT
+277 AALPPDDGTGQT

-297 RVEAAERLLA
+297 RVEATERLLA

-339 ANLGPAFAAAR
+339 ANLGPSFTAAR

-355 ETAAFAGRLPGLTSL
+355 ETAAFVGRLPGLTAL
-370 SYDGGVPFVSP
+370 SYDGGIPFVSP

-387 DELAHDGQ
+387 DELAHDGE
-395 SGGTAGG
+395 SGGAAGG

-478 AKLEPDI
+478 AKLEPDL

>member
-35 AKLSSV
+35 GKLSSV
-41 SQSAPISW
+41 SRSSPISW
-49 QDVAD
+49 QAVAD
-54 NGAAILA
+54 NGAVILA
-61 QKSKDISVAAYTAV
+61 QKSKDISVAAYMAV
-75 ALAHIDGAR
+75 ALIHTDGAQ
-84 GFLDGVNL
+84 GFLDGVKL
-92 LRGICENFWE
+92 LRGICENFWD
-102 DAFPPKAKMR
+102 DAFPPKAKLR

-126 EQLRKENQQPIPAEL
+126 EQLRKEGQPPVSAAL
-141 SAEMTEAVNG
+141 SAEMTEAVG
-151 LDSLVGT
+151 ELDSLIGG
-158 LMEDAQPLRD
+158 LMDDAQPLRD
-168 IKEAIRALPLLPEEK
+168 IKEAIRAIPLLPEEK
-183 PKEPEPPAAPTPEP
+183 PKEPEPQAA
-197 QPQPQPQTQEP
+197 
-208 PRAQPQRPAPEP
+208 PAPEP
-220 PRQTAAAP
+220 PHEEPAPQPQVQAAP
-228 APAPQAGD
+228 EPPRPAPSPSPAPQAAQTGD

-241 SAFVDAARNYAFALR
+241 SAFVEAARGYAFALR
-256 AENPANY
+256 TEDPANY

-289 MVPPPDMD
+289 MVPPPDME

-339 ANLGPAFAAAR
+339 ANLGPSFAAAR

-355 ETAAFAGRLPGLTSL
+355 ETAAFVGRLPGLTAL

-395 SGGTAGG
+395 SGGSAGG

>member
-12 SESRPAGADAK
+12 SESSPAGADAK

-35 AKLSSV
+35 GKLSSV
-41 SQSAPISW
+41 SQSSPISW
-49 QDVAD
+49 QAVAD
-54 NGAAILA
+54 NGAVILA
-61 QKSKDISVAAYTAV
+61 QKSKDISVAAYMAV
-75 ALAHIDGAR
+75 ALIHTDGAQ
-84 GFLDGVNL
+84 GFLDGVKL
-92 LRGICENFWE
+92 LRGICENFWD
-102 DAFPPKAKMR
+102 DAFPPKAKLR

-126 EQLRKENQQPIPAEL
+126 EQLRKEGQPPVSAAL
-141 SAEMTEAVNG
+141 SAEMTEAVG
-151 LDSLVGT
+151 ELDSLIGG
-158 LMEDAQPLRD
+158 LMEEAQPLRD
-168 IKEAIRALPLLPEEK
+168 IKEAIRAIPLLPEEK
-183 PKEPEPPAAPTPEP
+183 PKEPKPQAAPEPEPLREEPAP
-197 QPQPQPQTQEP
+197 QPQLQ
-208 PRAQPQRPAPEP
+208 AAPEP
-220 PRQTAAAP
+220 PSP
-228 APAPQAGD
+228 APAPSPAPQAAQSGD

-241 SAFVDAARNYAFALR
+241 SAFVEAARNYAYALR
-256 AENPANY
+256 AEDPANY

-277 TALPPDDGTGQT
+277 AALPPDDGTGQT

-339 ANLGPAFAAAR
+339 ANLGPSFAAAR

-355 ETAAFAGRLPGLTSL
+355 ETAAFVGRLPGLTAL
-370 SYDGGVPFVSP
+370 SYDGGIPFVSP

-395 SGGTAGG
+395 SGGEAGG

>member
-12 SESRPAGADAK
+12 SESSPAGADAK

-35 AKLSSV
+35 GKLSSV
-41 SQSAPISW
+41 SRSSPISW
-49 QDVAD
+49 QAVAD
-54 NGAAILA
+54 NGAVILA
-61 QKSKDISVAAYTAV
+61 QKSKDISVAAYMAV
-75 ALAHIDGAR
+75 ALIHTDGAQ
-84 GFLDGVNL
+84 GFLDGVKL
-92 LRGICENFWE
+92 LRGICENFWD
-102 DAFPPKAKMR
+102 DAFPPKAKLR

-126 EQLRKENQQPIPAEL
+126 EQLRKDGQPPVSAAL
-141 SAEMTEAVNG
+141 SAEMTEAIG
-151 LDSLVGT
+151 ELDSLIGG
-158 LMEDAQPLRD
+158 LMDEAQPLRD
-168 IKEAIRALPLLPEEK
+168 IKEAIRAIPLLPEEK
-183 PKEPEPPAAPTPEP
+183 PKEPEPQAAPEPEPLREEPAP
-197 QPQPQPQTQEP
+197 QPQLQ
-208 PRAQPQRPAPEP
+208 AAPEP
-220 PRQTAAAP
+220 PRPAPSP
-228 APAPQAGD
+228 APAPQAAQTGD

-241 SAFVDAARNYAFALR
+241 SAFVEAARNYAYALR
-256 AENPANY
+256 AEAPSNY

-277 TALPPDDGTGQT
+277 AALPPDDGTGQT

-339 ANLGPAFAAAR
+339 ANLGPSFAAAR

-355 ETAAFAGRLPGLTSL
+355 ETAAFVGRLPGLTAL
-370 SYDGGVPFVSP
+370 SYDGGIPFVSP

-439 AGNVRLRAEELHMLC
+439 AGNVRLRAEELHLLC

-500 GDAEGAEALR
+500 GDTEGAEALR

>member
-12 SESRPAGADAK
+12 SESSPAGADAK

-35 AKLSSV
+35 GKLSSV
-41 SQSAPISW
+41 SQSSPISW
-49 QDVAD
+49 QAVAD
-54 NGAAILA
+54 NGAVILA
-61 QKSKDISVAAYTAV
+61 QKSKDISVAAYMAV
-75 ALAHIDGAR
+75 ALIHTDGAQ
-84 GFLDGVNL
+84 GFLDGVKL
-92 LRGICENFWE
+92 LRGICENFWD
-102 DAFPPKAKMR
+102 DAFPPKAKLR

-126 EQLRKENQQPIPAEL
+126 EQLRKEGQPPVSAAL
-141 SAEMTEAVNG
+141 SAEMTEAVG
-151 LDSLVGT
+151 ELDSLIGG
-158 LMEDAQPLRD
+158 LMEEAQPLRD
-168 IKEAIRALPLLPEEK
+168 IKEAIRAIPMLPEEK
-183 PKEPEPPAAPTPEP
+183 PKEPEPQAA
-197 QPQPQPQTQEP
+197 
-208 PRAQPQRPAPEP
+208 PAPEP
-220 PRQTAAAP
+220 PREEPAPQPQLQAAPEPPRPAP
-228 APAPQAGD
+228 APASAPQAAQTGD

-241 SAFVDAARNYAFALR
+241 SAFVEAARNYAYALR
-256 AENPANY
+256 AEDPANY

-339 ANLGPAFAAAR
+339 ANLGPSFAAAR

-355 ETAAFAGRLPGLTSL
+355 ETAAFVGRLPGLTTL
-370 SYDGGVPFVSP
+370 SYDGGIPFVSP

-395 SGGTAGG
+395 PGGAAGG
-402 GRADRIDEVI
+402 GRADRIDKVI

-426 ALRKLEEAHGASA
+426 ALRKLEDALGASA

-454 SQREAKTAAALARAL
+454 SLREAKTAAALARAL

>member
-126 EQLRKENQQPIPAEL
+126 EQLRKDGQPPVSAAL
-141 SAEMTEAVNG
+141 SAEMTEAVG
-151 LDSLVGT
+151 ELDSLIGG
-158 LMEDAQPLRD
+158 LMEEAQPLRD
-168 IKEAIRALPLLPEEK
+168 IKEAIRAIPLLPEEK
-183 PKEPEPPAAPTPEP
+183 PKEPEPQAAPEPEPLREEPAP
-197 QPQPQPQTQEP
+197 QPQLQ
-208 PRAQPQRPAPEP
+208 AAPEP
-220 PRQTAAAP
+220 PRPAPSP
-228 APAPQAGD
+228 APAPQAAQTGD

-241 SAFVDAARNYAFALR
+241 SAFVEAARNYAYALR
-256 AENPANY
+256 AEDPANY

-289 MVPPPDMD
+289 MVPPPDME

-339 ANLGPAFAAAR
+339 ANLGPSFAAAR

-355 ETAAFAGRLPGLTSL
+355 ETAAFVGRLPGLTTL
-370 SYDGGVPFVSP
+370 SYDGGIPFVSP

-395 SGGTAGG
+395 PGGAAGG
-402 GRADRIDEVI
+402 GRAARIDKVI

-426 ALRKLEEAHGASA
+426 ALRKLEDALGASA